1 MSDFTLVPL
10 TRTLALVYYYIHK
23 VCTRKKKRFNSMHT
37 SECKKTKR
45 PAHRYRYIPVH
56 YEPQCQNIFFF
67 FLCPILA
74 AYQHTDN
81 MAYLL
86 VAFGQ
91 FAHRKITAKIMCTVQ
106 FLQHLIL
113 RCAQR
118 MCTAHNNYVQVMH
131 MTYRQA
137 GCFIK

>member
-1 MSDFTLVPL
+1 MLL
-10 TRTLALVYYYIHK
+10 TRALALVYHYIHK
-23 VCTRKKKRFNSMHT
+23 VCTRKKKRLLNSMHT
-37 SECKKTKR
+37 SECKKKNTHT
-45 PAHRYRYIPVH
+45 AHGYRYISVH
-56 YEPQCQNIFFF
+56 DASTMNRCVKTFFF
-67 FLCPILA
+67 CP

-86 VAFGQ
+86 VCIWAVCSQ
-91 FAHRKITAKIMCTVQ
+91 KNHSKNYVYSIQ

-113 RCAQR
+113 RCAQS

-137 GCFIK
+137 WMLYRARVV